1 MELLKRASENWG
13 NIIVLTLLECS
24 LRAMLEAMFSLVSSV
39 FVSVLLCAGSGGH
52 AHKTAAA
59 AAAPA
64 SHAALPAGPRGICGD
79 VERSVTWKG
88 PLLRLRGSLRI
99 PKDKELWLEAG
110 TRVQI
115 PPSDSCRPG
124 GGPVEI
130 VVEGRLVVEGNAW
143 QPVLFEPESGFWAG
157 IRVLGSVRMD
167 YARIE
172 TADRGLWFHGGDGEV
187 RSTLISGCVIGVRTT
202 GGATPRLSNLLIT
215 HSLAAGLRVETAS
228 PRVEGCLFVD
238 NRGVG
243 AWFAGTGLTNLSR
256 NAFWNNLLGDVQ
268 GSGQWGNFRS
278 KKGLLVD
285 AHDNLRCDP
294 VFAGSPRDL
303 AWKDSLRAAMRR
315 PPDPPFGM
323 SPYSLS
329 TLSPLRGK
337 GPRLPGKPWKKSDIG
352 LYGLDAD

>member
-1 MELLKRASENWG
+1 MFCASLFVACAALCGAGAHDHHRASP
-13 NIIVLTLLECS
+13 
-24 LRAMLEAMFSLVSSV
+24 
-39 FVSVLLCAGSGGH
+39 H
-52 AHKTAAA
+52 P
-59 AAAPA
+59 AAP
-64 SHAALPAGPRGICGD
+64 SPHATAPAVAGICGD
-79 VERSVTWKG
+79 VGHSLTWKG
-88 PLLRLRGSLRI
+88 TLLRLRGSLRI
-99 PKDKELWLEAG
+99 PKDMELWLEPG

-115 PPSDSCRPG
+115 APSDSCRPG

-143 QPVLFEPESGFWAG
+143 QPVTFQPESGFWSG

-187 RSTLISGCVIGVRTT
+187 RSTLVSGCVIGVRAT
-202 GGATPRLSNLLIT
+202 GGATPKLSHLLFT
-215 HSLAAGLRVETAS
+215 RNLAAGLRVETAS

-243 AWFAGTGLTNLSR
+243 AWFAGTGLTHLSR

-268 GSGQWGNFRS
+268 GSGEWGDFRS
-278 KKGLLVD
+278 RKGALVD
-285 AHDNLRCDP
+285 RHDNLRCDP

-323 SPYSLS
+323 PPYSLS
-329 TLSPLRGK
+329 NLSPLRGK
-337 GPRLPGKPWKKSDIG
+337 GPRLPGKPWIRSDIG
-352 LYGLDAD
+352 LYGLDCD